1 MALRWLAMIAACACV
16 SVGSGAAGAAT
27 TARSVFGR
35 MPDGSAVEAVTLTN
49 DHGVTVRVIT
59 YGARIQEV
67 VTPDR
72 NGHPA
77 NIALGFAALDG
88 YLAATD
94 PYFGATVGRF
104 ANRIAKGSFTLDG
117 HTYRLPIN
125 NGPNSL
131 HGGTKGFDRVLWTIV
146 GVQHG
151 SGTASVSLRYVSAN
165 GDQGYPGTL
174 TATATYS
181 LDDHDRLRIEYGA
194 TTDAPTIVNLS
205 NHTYWNLSGEGSGS
219 IMDER
224 LMIPAAEF
232 TPVDAT
238 QIPTG
243 AFASVAGTAF
253 DFRHPKAIGQDI
265 RDGRSQQL
273 LIGRGY
279 DLNWVLGRRAVAV
292 PRLVARVVDPHS
304 GRVLE
309 LASTQPG
316 LQFYS
321 GNFLDG
327 TLVGTSGHIYREGDA
342 FVLEPQIF
350 PDTPNHP
357 NFGSGRLAPGQTY
370 HNEIIYTFAT
380 VGSSGQTRDVHAAPR
395 SR

>member
-1 MALRWLAMIAACACV
+1 MPISLRWLSMAAACACIA
-16 SVGSGAAGAAT
+16 VGGGAAGAAMAT
-27 TARSVFGR
+27 RSVFGR
-35 MPDGSAVEAVTLTN
+35 MPNGSAVEAVTLSN
-49 DHGVTVRVIT
+49 DRGVTVRVIT

-72 NGHPA
+72 NGHRA
-77 NIALGFAALDG
+77 DIALGFSSLDG
-88 YLAATD
+88 YVAKSD

-104 ANRIAKGSFTLDG
+104 ANRIARGRFTLG
-117 HTYRLPIN
+117 GRRYQLPVN
-125 NGPNSL
+125 DGPNSL
-131 HGGTKGFDRVLWTIV
+131 HGGTKGFDRVLWNIV
-146 GVQHG
+146 GVRQASG
-151 SGTASVSLRYVSAN
+151 SAGVTLRYISPN

-174 TATATYS
+174 TATAAYT
-181 LDDHDRLRIEYGA
+181 LDDHDRLHIDYSA

-219 IMDER
+219 VMHER
-224 LMIPAAEF
+224 LTIPGAEF

-243 AFASVAGTAF
+243 AFGSVAGTPF
-253 DFRHPKAIGQDI
+253 DFRHSKEIGRDI

-273 LIGRGY
+273 LFGRGY
-279 DLNWVLGRRAVAV
+279 DLNWVISRAAVAA
-292 PRLVARVVDPHS
+292 PRLVARVVDPRS

-327 TLVGTSGHIYREGDA
+327 TLVGTSGHIYRQGDA

-357 NFGSGRLAPGQTY
+357 GFGSARLAPGQTY
-370 HNEIIYTFAT
+370 RNEIIYTFST
-380 VGSSGQTRDVHAAPR
+380 VGPKR
-395 SR
+395 

>member
-1 MALRWLAMIAACACV
+1 MMRLWWLSMIGVWACV
-16 SVGSGAAGAAT
+16 WAGAAGAAT
-27 TARSVFGR
+27 ASRSVFGS
-35 MPDGSAVEAVTLTN
+35 MPDGGPVEAVTLHN
-49 DHGVTVRVIT
+49 DHGVTVRIIT
-59 YGARIQEV
+59 YGARVQEV

-72 NGHPA
+72 NGKPA
-77 NIALGFAALDG
+77 DIALGFSSLGG
-88 YLAATD
+88 YLSNAD

-104 ANRIAKGSFTLDG
+104 ANRIAKGRFTLDG
-117 HTYRLPIN
+117 HSYQLPIN
-125 NGPNSL
+125 DGPNSL

-146 GVQHG
+146 GVKQG
-151 SGTASVSLRYVSAN
+151 PGAAGVSLRYVSAS

-174 TATATYS
+174 TATATYT
-181 LDDHDRLRIEYGA
+181 LDDHDRLRIEYSA

-219 IMDER
+219 VMDER
-224 LMIPAAEF
+224 LTIPAAEF

-243 AFASVAGTAF
+243 VLKPVAGTPF
-253 DFRHPKAIGQDI
+253 DFRIPKAIGRDI
-265 RDGRSQQL
+265 RDGRSSQL

-279 DLNWVLGRRAVAV
+279 DLNWVISRRAAAT

-327 TLVGTSGHIYREGDA
+327 TLAGPSGHSYHQGDA

-357 NFGSGRLAPGQTY
+357 DFGSARLAPGQTY
-370 HNEIIYTFAT
+370 RNEIIYTFST
-380 VGSSGQTRDVHAAPR
+380 LGSSGRVQAVSAATR

>member
-1 MALRWLAMIAACACV
+1 MRLRWVATIAACA
-16 SVGSGAAGAAT
+16 SMGSGAAGAAT
-27 TARSVFGR
+27 AAQSVFGR
-35 MPDGSAVEAVTLTN
+35 MPDGRAVEAVTLSN
-49 DHGVTVRVIT
+49 GHGVTVRVIT

-77 NIALGFAALDG
+77 NIALGFASLDG

-104 ANRIAKGSFTLDG
+104 ANRIARGRFVLDG
-117 HTYRLPIN
+117 HTYQLPIN

-131 HGGTKGFDRVLWTIV
+131 HGGTKGFDRVLWTII
-146 GVQHG
+146 GVKQG
-151 SGTASVSLRYVSAN
+151 AAAASVSLRYVSAN

-181 LDDHDRLRIEYGA
+181 LDEHDRLRIEYGA

-219 IMDER
+219 VMDER

-243 AFASVAGTAF
+243 AFASVAGTPF
-253 DFRHPKAIGQDI
+253 DFRVPKAIGEHI

-279 DLNWVLGRRAVAV
+279 DLNWVLSRRTVAG
-292 PRLVARVVDPHS
+292 PRLVARVIDKS

-327 TLVGTSGHIYREGDA
+327 TLVGPSGRIYRQGDA

-350 PDTPNHP
+350 PDTPHHP
-357 NFGSGRLAPGQTY
+357 NFGSARLAPGQVY
-370 HNEIIYTFAT
+370 RNEIIYTFST
-380 VGSSGQTRDVHAAPR
+380 QR
-395 SR
+395 

>member
-1 MALRWLAMIAACACV
+1 MIAICGFLAI
-16 SVGSGAAGAAT
+16 GAGASRAAT
-27 TARSVFGR
+27 ATRSVFGR
-35 MPDGSAVEAVTLTN
+35 VPDGGPVEAVTLRN
-49 DHGVTVRVIT
+49 DHGLTVRVIA

-72 NGHPA
+72 SGHPG

-88 YLAATD
+88 YLDKAD

-104 ANRIAKGSFTLDG
+104 ANRIAKGRFTLDG
-117 HTYRLPIN
+117 HSYRLPIN
-125 NGPNSL
+125 NGANSL
-131 HGGTKGFDRVLWTIV
+131 HGGTMGFDRVVWEIV
-146 GVQHG
+146 GVKQG
-151 SGTASVSLRYVSAN
+151 PAFAAVSLRYVSRN
-165 GDQGYPGTL
+165 GDQGYPGRL
-174 TATATYS
+174 TAVATYA
-181 LDDHDRLRIEYGA
+181 LDDHDRLRIEYSA
-194 TTDAPTIVNLS
+194 TTDSPTIVNLS
-205 NHTYWNLSGEGSGS
+205 NHAYWNLSGEGSGS
-219 IMDER
+219 VMDQQ

-232 TPVDAT
+232 TPVDDT

-243 AFASVAGTAF
+243 ALESVAGTPF
-253 DFRHPKAIGQDI
+253 DFRRPKAIGRDI

-279 DLNWVLGRRAVAV
+279 DLNWVISRQAVAA

-304 GRVLE
+304 GRMLE

-327 TLVGTSGHIYREGDA
+327 TLIGTSGRVYRQGDA
-342 FVLEPQIF
+342 FVLEPQLY

-357 NFGSGRLAPGQTY
+357 NFGSARLAPGQTY
-370 HNEIIYTFAT
+370 RNEIIYTFST
-380 VGSSGQTRDVHAAPR
+380 VGDRGRGGVAQ
-395 SR
+395 

>member
-1 MALRWLAMIAACACV
+1 
-16 SVGSGAAGAAT
+16 
-27 TARSVFGR
+27 
-35 MPDGSAVEAVTLTN
+35 MPDGNPVEAMTLSN

-59 YGARIQEV
+59 YGARVQEV

-77 NIALGFAALDG
+77 NIALGFSSIEG
-88 YLAATD
+88 YLSKAD

-104 ANRIAKGSFTLDG
+104 ANRIAKGRFTLDG
-117 HTYRLPIN
+117 RVYQVPIN

-131 HGGTKGFDRVLWTIV
+131 HGGTTGFDRVLWTIV
-146 GVQHG
+146 GVKRESG
-151 SGTASVSLRYVSAN
+151 SASLSLRYVSPN

-174 TATATYS
+174 TATAIYS
-181 LDDHDRLRIEYGA
+181 LDDHNRLRIEYSA
-194 TTDAPTIVNLS
+194 TTDAPTIVSLS
-205 NHTYWNLSGEGSGS
+205 NHNYWNLSGEGSGS
-219 IMDER
+219 VMDEQ

-243 AFASVAGTAF
+243 AFESVSGTPF
-253 DFRHPKAIGQDI
+253 DFRRLKPIG
-265 RDGRSQQL
+265 RDVRDARSQQL

-279 DLNWVLGRRAVAV
+279 DVNWVIGREAVAM

-304 GRVLE
+304 GRALT

-327 TLVGTSGHIYREGDA
+327 TVTGTSGRIYRQGDA

-370 HNEIIYTFAT
+370 RNEIIYTFST
-380 VGSSGQTRDVHAAPR
+380 VGGSGRARSAAAAPR

>member
-1 MALRWLAMIAACACV
+1 MRFPWLATLAAGACATA
-16 SVGSGAAGAAT
+16 GIQAAGAAT
-27 TARSVFGR
+27 ATRSAFGR
-35 MPDGSAVEAVTLTN
+35 MPDGTAVEAVTLRN
-49 DHGVTVRVIT
+49 AHGIVVRIIT
-59 YGARIQEV
+59 YGARVQEV

-72 NGHPA
+72 DGHPA
-77 NIALGFAALDG
+77 NIALGFATLAG
-88 YLAATD
+88 YLDQAD

-104 ANRIAKGSFTLDG
+104 ANRIAKGRFTLDG
-117 HTYRLPIN
+117 HTYQLPIN

-131 HGGTKGFDRVLWTIV
+131 HGGTTGFDKVIWTLS
-146 GVQHG
+146 GVRQGPG
-151 SGTASVSLRYVSAN
+151 SAGVTMLYVSPN
-165 GDQGYPGTL
+165 GDQGYPGRL
-174 TATATYS
+174 TATATYT
-181 LDDHDRLRIEYGA
+181 LDEHDRLRIDYSA

-219 IMDER
+219 VMDER

-243 AFASVAGTAF
+243 VFESVAGTPF
-253 DFRHPKAIGQDI
+253 DFRQPKAIGRDI

-273 LIGRGY
+273 LFGHGY
-279 DLNWVLGRRAVAV
+279 DLNWVVSRKAAAA

-304 GRVLE
+304 GRTLE
-309 LASTQPG
+309 LASSQPG

-327 TLVGTSGHIYREGDA
+327 TLVGTSDHVYRQGDA

-357 NFGSGRLAPGQTY
+357 DFGSGRLEPGQTY
-370 HNEIIYTFAT
+370 HNEMIYTFSTAR
-380 VGSSGQTRDVHAAPR
+380 GREAGA

>member
-1 MALRWLAMIAACACV
+1 MRIRWLSALAACACV
-16 SVGSGAAGAAT
+16 AAGIHSAAAAT
-27 TARSVFGR
+27 AIRSDFGA
-35 MPDGSAVEAVTLTN
+35 MPDGREVRAVTLRN
-49 DHGVTVRVIT
+49 DHGITVRVIS

-72 NGHPA
+72 NGHLA
-77 NIALGFAALDG
+77 DIALGFPSLHG
-88 YLAATD
+88 YLSPSD

-104 ANRIAKGSFTLDG
+104 ANRIAKGRFTLDG
-117 HTYRLPIN
+117 HTYQLPIN
-125 NGPNSL
+125 DGPNSL
-131 HGGTKGFDRVLWTIV
+131 HGGKKGFDRQLWAILAV
-146 GVQHG
+146 KQEPA
-151 SGTASVSLRYVSAN
+151 SASVSLRYVSPS
-165 GDQGYPGTL
+165 GDQGYPGVLST
-174 TATATYS
+174 TATYT
-181 LDDHDRLRIEYGA
+181 LDDDNRLGIEYRA

-205 NHTYWNLSGEGSGS
+205 NHTYWNLSGEGSGG
-219 IMDER
+219 IMGET

-243 AFASVAGTAF
+243 AFMSVAGTPF
-253 DFRHPKAIGQDI
+253 DFRTPKAIGRDI

-273 LIGRGY
+273 VFGRGY
-279 DLNWVLGRRAVAV
+279 DLNWVISRTAAAV
-292 PRLVARVVDPHS
+292 PRLVARVVDPRS

-327 TLVGTSGHIYREGDA
+327 TLVGTSGHIYRQGDA

-357 NFGSGRLAPGQTY
+357 NFGSAVLEPGQVY
-370 HNEIIYTFAT
+370 RNEIIYTFSTLAGHT
-380 VGSSGQTRDVHAAPR
+380 DGVAQ
-395 SR
+395 

>member
-1 MALRWLAMIAACACV
+1 MVATVVFLSPGMHMAEAA
-16 SVGSGAAGAAT
+16 SVT
-27 TARSVFGR
+27 RSLFGK
-35 MPDGSAVEAVTLTN
+35 MPDGTAVEAVKLRN
-49 DHGVTVRVIT
+49 AHGVMVRVIT

-72 NGHPA
+72 DGHPA
-77 NIALGFAALDG
+77 NIALGFSSLQG
-88 YLAATD
+88 YLGKSD

-104 ANRIAKGSFTLDG
+104 ANRIARGRFTLDG
-117 HTYRLPIN
+117 RVYQLPIN

-131 HGGTKGFDRVLWTIV
+131 HGGTKGFDRVLWTISSV
-146 GVQHG
+146 EQGP
-151 SGTASVSLRYVSAN
+151 ASAAVSLRYVSPN

-174 TATATYS
+174 TATATYT
-181 LDDHDRLRIEYGA
+181 LDDHDRLRIEYRA

-219 IMDER
+219 VMNEE

-243 AFASVAGTAF
+243 IFRSVAGTPF
-253 DFRHPKAIGQDI
+253 DFREPKAIGRDI
-265 RDGRSQQL
+265 RDGHSQQL
-273 LIGRGY
+273 LFGRGY
-279 DLNWVLGRRAVAV
+279 DLNWVISRRAVRV
-292 PRLVARVVDPHS
+292 PRPVARVVDPHS

-327 TLVGTSGHIYREGDA
+327 TLIGTSGRIYRQGDGFA
-342 FVLEPQIF
+342 LEPQIF

-357 NFGSGRLAPGQTY
+357 DFGSARLAPGEVY
-370 HNEIIYTFAT
+370 RNDIIYTFST
-380 VGSSGQTRDVHAAPR
+380 VGGPARTRVSAE
-395 SR
+395 

>member
-1 MALRWLAMIAACACV
+1 MTLRWLAIPAACACATA
-16 SVGSGAAGAAT
+16 GIGGAAAAT
-27 TARSVFGR
+27 ASRSDFGR
-35 MPDGSAVEAVTLTN
+35 MPDGTAVEAVTLHN
-49 DHGVTVRVIT
+49 DEGITVRVIT
-59 YGARIQEV
+59 YGARVQEV
-67 VTPDR
+67 VAPDR

-77 NIALGFAALDG
+77 DIALGFSSLTG
-88 YLAATD
+88 YLSKSD

-104 ANRIAKGSFTLDG
+104 ANRIAKGRFMLDG
-117 HTYRLPIN
+117 HAYRLPIN
-125 NGPNSL
+125 DGPNSL
-131 HGGTKGFDRVLWTIV
+131 HGGAKGFDRQLWTIL
-146 GVQHG
+146 GVSQG
-151 SGTASVSLRYVSAN
+151 RESASVSLRYVSPN

-174 TATATYS
+174 TATAVYA
-181 LDDHDRLRIEYGA
+181 LDDHDRLRIDYRA

-219 IMDER
+219 VMDER

-243 AFASVAGTAF
+243 AFESVAGTPF
-253 DFRHPKAIGQDI
+253 DFRRPKAIGQDI

-273 LIGRGY
+273 LFGRGY
-279 DLNWVLGRRAVAV
+279 DLNWVIGRKTVAA
-292 PRLVARVVDPHS
+292 PRRVAKVVDPHS

-309 LASTQPG
+309 LASNQPG

-327 TLVGTSGHIYREGDA
+327 TLVGPSGRIYRQGDA
-342 FVLEPQIF
+342 FVLEPQSF

-357 NFGSGRLAPGQTY
+357 DFGSARLEPGETY
-370 HNEIIYTFAT
+370 HNEIVYTFST
-380 VGSSGQTRDVHAAPR
+380 VGGGRR
-395 SR
+395 SLP

>member
-1 MALRWLAMIAACACV
+1 MRLRWLAVVAACAWGT
-16 SVGSGAAGAAT
+16 SVPHMALAAT
-27 TARSVFGR
+27 ATRSNFGS
-35 MPDGSAVEAVTLTN
+35 MPGGTMVEVVTLRN
-49 DHGVTVRVIT
+49 DRGITVRVIT
-59 YGARIQEV
+59 YGARIQEA

-72 NGHPA
+72 GGHEA
-77 NIALGFAALDG
+77 NIALGFASLAG
-88 YLAATD
+88 YLGKSD

-104 ANRIAKGSFTLDG
+104 ANRIAKGRFTLDG
-117 HTYRLPIN
+117 RSYQLPIN
-125 NGPNSL
+125 DGPNSL
-131 HGGTKGFDRVLWTIV
+131 HGGTKGFDRVLWSIV
-146 GVQHG
+146 GVKQG
-151 SGTASVSLRYVSAN
+151 PASASVTLRYRSRN

-174 TATATYS
+174 TATATYA
-181 LDDHDRLRIEYGA
+181 LDDHDRLRIEYRA

-219 IMDER
+219 VMDER

-243 AFASVAGTAF
+243 AFEPVAGTPF
-253 DFRHPKAIGQDI
+253 DFRTPKAIGRDI

-279 DLNWVLGRRAVAV
+279 DLNWVISRRAVAA
-292 PRLVARVVDPHS
+292 PRLVARVADPHS
-304 GRVLE
+304 GRMLE

-327 TLVGTSGHIYREGDA
+327 TLAGTSGHIYRQGDA

-350 PDTPNHP
+350 PDTPNHAD
-357 NFGSGRLAPGQTY
+357 FGSARLAPGQVY
-370 HNEIIYTFAT
+370 RNEMIYTFSHT
-380 VGSSGQTRDVHAAPR
+380 GPSGARRAR
-395 SR
+395 

>member
-1 MALRWLAMIAACACV
+1 MRLGSLATLVACGYVVAGTPAA
-16 SVGSGAAGAAT
+16 AAT
-27 TARSVFGR
+27 ATRSDFGR
-35 MPDGSAVEAVTLTN
+35 MPDGSAVAVVTLRN
-49 DHGVTVRVIT
+49 DHGLIIRVIT

-72 NGHPA
+72 DGRPA
-77 NIALGFAALDG
+77 NIALGFASLQG
-88 YLAATD
+88 YLDKAD

-104 ANRIAKGSFTLDG
+104 ANRIARGRFVLDG

-131 HGGTKGFDRVLWTIV
+131 HGGTIGFDRVLWTIV
-146 GVQHG
+146 GVKQG
-151 SGTASVSLRYVSAN
+151 SASAGVSLRYVSPN

-174 TATATYS
+174 TATATYT
-181 LDDHDRLRIEYGA
+181 LDDHDRLRIEYSA

-205 NHTYWNLSGEGSGS
+205 NHTYWNLSGEGSGNV
-219 IMDER
+219 MDER

-243 AFASVAGTAF
+243 AFASVAGTPF
-253 DFRHPKAIGQDI
+253 DFREPKAIGQDI
-265 RDGRSQQL
+265 RDGRSRQL

-279 DLNWVLGRRAVAV
+279 DLNWVISRRAVAL

-327 TLVGTSGHIYREGDA
+327 TLVGTSGHIYRQGDA
-342 FVLEPQIF
+342 FVLEPQLF

-357 NFGSGRLAPGQTY
+357 GFGSGRLAPGETY
-370 HNEIIYTFAT
+370 HNEIIYTFST
-380 VGSSGQTRDVHAAPR
+380 VR
-395 SR
+395 SPGPGRGVRRAGRPQ